1 MKRQSLVITARAIRG
16 TLAAQTEDRTMN
28 RRELL
33 ELAALAGAAAIA
45 PKTSAAESPAAAPGV
60 TRILML
66 VYPGMTLQDL
76 VGPLQV
82 WSTWPGAEVQF
93 AWKGAGP
100 VPTDS
105 GLAVLA
111 TTSFEDAWSAPD
123 ILFTPG
129 GLVPTF
135 ELLDDAAVI
144 DFLRSRGAQAKW
156 VTSVCTGAVLLGAA
170 GLLRGYRAAT
180 HWFARDSLALFGATP
195 SGDRWVIDR
204 NRATGGGVTAGIDFG
219 LALMAHVVGPERARV
234 TQLALEYS
242 PQPPFKSGTPQEAA
256 PETLAALRTA
266 WGGEVGQ
273 RIQSKVVAASRRM
286 SG

>member
-1 MKRQSLVITARAIRG
+1 
-16 TLAAQTEDRTMN
+16 MN

-33 ELAALAGAAAIA
+33 ELAAMAGAAAIA
-45 PKTSAAESPAAAPGV
+45 TKASGAESPPAAAAPGA

-82 WSTWPGAEVQF
+82 WSAWPGAEVQF
-93 AWKGAGP
+93 AWKSVGP

-105 GLAVLA
+105 GLAVFA
-111 TTSFEDAWSAPD
+111 TTSFEEAWNAPD

-129 GLVPTF
+129 GLLPTF
-135 ELLDDAAVI
+135 ELLDDATVI
-144 DFLRSRGAQAKW
+144 DFLRMRGAQAKW

-170 GLLRGYRAAT
+170 GLLRGYRATT
-180 HWFARDSLALFGATP
+180 HWFVRDSLALFGATP
-195 SGDRWVIDR
+195 SNERWVIDR

-242 PQPPFKSGTPQEAA
+242 PQPPFRSGTPQEAA
-256 PETLAALRTA
+256 PETLAALRAA

-273 RIQSKVVAASRRM
+273 RIQSKVLAASKRM